1 MNRSNLIIEH
11 LKMLPQFMPA
21 GPQACIDTRT
31 GARIIAPVD
40 KERAADGYLA
50 LEFPG
55 GKMIEVIGDQYFRV
69 QLVSAVEIWIAHGQ
83 VTGDLESNVRTQMK
97 HFHFKMGRLTGQAV
111 PLKP

>member
-1 MNRSNLIIEH
+1 MSRSHLIIEH

-21 GPQACIDTRT
+21 GPVSCIDTRT
-31 GARIIAPVD
+31 GASVLAPLD

-55 GKMIEVIGDQYFRV
+55 GRIFEVMGDQYYRV
-69 QLVSAVEIWIAHGQ
+69 QLVDAVEIWIAHGQ
-83 VTGDLESNVRTQMK
+83 VAGDLESNVQRQMK
-97 HFHFKMGRLTGQAV
+97 HYLFKMGRLTGKAV